1 LTLGQL
7 TVTGRRGN
15 VAVYRGH
22 LETTPTPYLIL
33 EDASGNRQLSLDTT
47 DVWKLGRS
55 EKCDIAIS
63 DDMISRTHAMIQ
75 RTDMGEYCFIDMG
88 SRNGSF
94 VNDRRVSTPVVL
106 RNGDRISLGK
116 TRMTFQDPNGV
127 PRGSTPAPMGGVTQV
142 FFAQCLVSV
151 LVVDIRDYTGLSN
164 AIDQSVLCQV
174 VGSWFGEA
182 DRIMRNHGSAAQK
195 YIGDAVMALWV
206 HRTKGNEQREILQVL
221 RALTEFA
228 KATTGLKERFNLPSE
243 LRIGAGLNT
252 GSAAVGNPGTHQV
265 MDFTALGD
273 SVNAAFRLETATKE
287 LATDLVLG
295 KDTFSYLRP
304 LPASAKD
311 FRAADVKL
319 KGYDVPA
326 QTWSISFARLGEF
339 LKKLADDPNR
349 TTDDPLK
356 I

>member
-1 LTLGQL
+1 
-7 TVTGRRGN
+7 
-15 VAVYRGH
+15 
-22 LETTPTPYLIL
+22 LEEPGGSREI
-33 EDASGNRQLSLDTT
+33 SLDAA

-55 EKCDIAIS
+55 DKCEIAIQ
-63 DDMISRTHAMIQ
+63 DETISRTHALIQ
-75 RTDMGEYCFIDMG
+75 RSDMGEYCFIDMG

-116 TRMTFQDPNGV
+116 TRMIFRDPTGI
-127 PRGSTPAPMGGVTQV
+127 PRGSTPAQTGGVTQV

-151 LVVDIRDYTGLSN
+151 LVVDIRDYTVLAK

-182 DRIMRNHGSAAQK
+182 DRIMQKYGSSAQK

-206 HRTKGNEQREILQVL
+206 HRTKGQEQREILQVL

-228 KATTGLKERFNLPSE
+228 EATTGLRENFGLPSE

-252 GSAAVGNPGTHQV
+252 GSAVLGNPGTHQV

-273 SVNAAFRLETATKE
+273 TVNAAFRLETATKE
-287 LATDLVLG
+287 LATDIVLG
-295 KDTFSYLRP
+295 KNTFDYLRS
-304 LPASAKD
+304 LPTSTHHFGAVE
-311 FRAADVKL
+311 VKL
-319 KGYDVPA
+319 KGYDAPA
-326 QTWSISFARLGEF
+326 QTWSISFARLGAF
-339 LKKLADDPNR
+339 LKNLADDPNR
-349 TTDDPLK
+349 TIESPRK
-356 I
+356 M

>member
-1 LTLGQL
+1 
-7 TVTGRRGN
+7 
-15 VAVYRGH
+15 
-22 LETTPTPYLIL
+22 LEDPTPAYLVL
-33 EDASGNRQLSLDTT
+33 EDPGGNREVPLDAT

-55 EKCDIAIS
+55 DRCEIAIR
-63 DDMISRTHAMIQ
+63 DEMISRTHAMIQ

-116 TRMTFQDPNGV
+116 THVIFRDPAGV
-127 PRGSTPAPMGGVTQV
+127 PRGSTPAPMGGITQV

-151 LVVDIRDYTGLSN
+151 LVVDIRDYTGLSA
-164 AIDQSVLCQV
+164 AIDQSLLCQL

-182 DRIMRNHGSAAQK
+182 DRIMQKYGSSAQK

-206 HRTKGNEQREILQVL
+206 HRAKGHEQPEILQVL

-228 KATTGLKERFNLPSE
+228 EATAGLRERFGLASE

-252 GSAAVGNPGTHQV
+252 GSAAVGNPGTRQV
-265 MDFTALGD
+265 MDFTAVGD
-273 SVNAAFRLETATKE
+273 TVNAAFRLETTTKE
-287 LATDLVLG
+287 LKTDIVLG
-295 KDTFSYLRP
+295 KNTFDYLRP
-304 LPASAKD
+304 LPDSIHIFGDAK
-311 FRAADVKL
+311 VKL
-319 KGYDVPA
+319 KGYDA
-326 QTWSISFARLGEF
+326 LADTWFISFARLREF
-339 LKKLADDPNR
+339 LQKLDANPS
-349 TTDDPLK
+349 PAK

>member
-1 LTLGQL
+1 
-7 TVTGRRGN
+7 
-15 VAVYRGH
+15 
-22 LETTPTPYLIL
+22 
-33 EDASGNRQLSLDTT
+33 
-47 DVWKLGRS
+47 
-55 EKCDIAIS
+55 
-63 DDMISRTHAMIQ
+63 
-75 RTDMGEYCFIDMG
+75 MG

-106 RNGDRISLGK
+106 RSGDRISIGQ
-116 TRMTFQDPNGV
+116 TRIIFRDPAGV
-127 PRGSTPAPMGGVTQV
+127 PRGSTPTPMGGITQV

-151 LVVDIRDYTGLSN
+151 LVVDIRDYTGLTRV
-164 AIDQSVLCQV
+164 IDQSVLCQV

-182 DRIMRNHGSAAQK
+182 DRIMRRYGSSAQK

-206 HRTKGNEQREILQVL
+206 HGTKDHEQVEILQVL

-228 KATTGLKERFNLPSE
+228 EASASLRQRFGLPAE
-243 LRIGAGLNT
+243 LLIGAGLNT

-287 LATDLVLG
+287 LGTDFVLG
-295 KDTFSYLRP
+295 QNTFSYLRS
-304 LPASAKD
+304 LPASTQY
-311 FRAADVKL
+311 FAAAEVKL

-326 QTWSISFARLGEF
+326 QTWSVSFARLGEF

-349 TTDDPLK
+349 TIETPGKAGLMCTE
-356 I
+356 